1 MGWNGIL
8 SRKCMFVYQI
18 NMGLLEDL
26 SIWENLKLTRY
37 EISAKEVNVIDVL
50 FL

>member
-8 SRKCMFVYQI
+8 SRKCMFFYQI
-18 NMGLLEDL
+18 NMELLEDL
-26 SIWENLKLTRY
+26 SIWENLKLKRY
-37 EISAKEVNVIDVL
+37 EISAKEVNVIDEL